1 LDSAATPVR
10 GSDRTARG
18 KAATLR
24 QEQTMKRL
32 LLTAVS
38 LALATGLGTAGAL
51 AANIAQP
58 ASGMVVYGPMPA
70 APVAGMVAPIPP
82 AGFHYQWVYSYDH
95 RGMYKAHWEAVR
107 NS

>member
-1 LDSAATPVR
+1 
-10 GSDRTARG
+10 
-18 KAATLR
+18 
-24 QEQTMKRL
+24 MKRL

-58 ASGMVVYGPMPA
+58 ASGMVMYGPMPA